1 MSFLIA
7 VLMSLLAIEIFI
19 RLPFIKYGKQLLN
32 TANKSVNVLISRKIS
47 DHWKEKVLL
56 YYALKLLLHTI
67 TLTSMLGFIL
77 IIIFLPAWILD
88 QLFINE
94 LHIIE
99 SFLSLSGL
107 LSMSTAAL
115 IYILIRKHF
124 GNF

>member
-1 MSFLIA
+1 
-7 VLMSLLAIEIFI
+7 MSLLIATLLSFLAIEYFI
-19 RLPFIKYGKQLLN
+19 RLPFIKYGKPLLN
-32 TANKSVNVLISRKIS
+32 IANKSVSVLISRRIS

-56 YYALKLLLHTI
+56 YYARKLVLHTI
-67 TLTSMLGFIL
+67 TLTSMLGFTLIMIL
-77 IIIFLPAWILD
+77 LPAWILD
-88 QLFINE
+88 QLFINK

-99 SFLSLSGL
+99 SFSSLYGL

>member
-1 MSFLIA
+1 MTLLITT
-7 VLMSLLAIEIFI
+7 LLSLLAIEIFI
-19 RLPFIKYGKQLLN
+19 RLPFIKHGKQLLN
-32 TANKSVNVLISRKIS
+32 IANKSVSVLISRRIS

-56 YYALKLLLHTI
+56 YYAQKLISHTI

-77 IIIFLPAWILD
+77 IMILLPAWILD

-94 LHIIE
+94 LYIIE
-99 SFLSLSGL
+99 SFSSLYGL
-107 LSMSTAAL
+107 LSMSAAAS